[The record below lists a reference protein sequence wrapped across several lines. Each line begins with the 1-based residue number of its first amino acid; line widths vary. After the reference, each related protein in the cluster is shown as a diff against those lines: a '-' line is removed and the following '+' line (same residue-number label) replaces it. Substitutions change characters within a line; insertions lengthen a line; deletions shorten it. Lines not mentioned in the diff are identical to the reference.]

1 MSYTFNHAC
10 CRQLYESISR
20 RHEQAEL
27 ARNKLID
34 NFSNLKLKQKD
45 PTITHAQ
52 YAKNEIEIKSVGNEI
67 LYLNAEINTWDRAKD
82 LIIEADMNTER
93 IV

>member
-10 CRQLYESISR
+10 CKQLYESISR

-34 NFSNLKLKQKD
+34 NFSNLKLL
-45 PTITHAQ
+45 TYITQSRAWSM
-52 YAKNEIEIKSVGNEI
+52 ESLEI
-67 LYLNAEINTWDRAKD
+67 LHEVI
-82 LIIEADMNTER
+82 MNPAL
-93 IV
+93 VSKHM